1 MATSAP
7 PSRRSLFSIL
17 ACVCVFALLI
27 LLFDD
32 DACSETRFIGR
43 QLITPNHHHSLLT
56 RSFLDGSPH
65 PGFSPFV
72 FVTYPFRSRTRMYRA
87 IEKGGGGGDQHPQV
101 RHEFRRKTNRILS
114 AQKRISCCRRRCF
127 PPSLWRAFC
136 CVLCFVSCACLFVI
150 ADDDDLII
158 ILHILYD
165 DVFSFFFGCLYTPFW

>member
-1 MATSAP
+1 MTPSRHVTGSRANAAKTVSNMATSAP

-72 FVTYPFRSRTRMYRA
+72 FVTYLFSISHTHVQSDR
-87 IEKGGGGGDQHPQV
+87 GGGGATNTPRWGMNFDGKLTEYSPLRKGSSAVVVVFLLRFGARFVVYYVLSRV
-101 RHEFRRKTNRILS
+101 RV
-114 AQKRISCCRRRCF
+114 C
-127 PPSLWRAFC
+127 LW
-136 CVLCFVSCACLFVI
+136 
-150 ADDDDLII
+150 
-158 ILHILYD
+158 
-165 DVFSFFFGCLYTPFW
+165 

>member
-1 MATSAP
+1 MTPSRHVTGSRANAAKTVSNMATSAP

-56 RSFLDGSPH
+56 RSFLDGPPH

-72 FVTYPFRSRTRMYRA
+72 FVTYPFSISHTHVQSDR
-87 IEKGGGGGDQHPQV
+87 GGGGGDQHPQV

-114 AQKRISCCRRRCF
+114 AQKGIFCCRRCF

-136 CVLCFVSCACLFVI
+136 CVLCFVDRKSV
-150 ADDDDLII
+150 
-158 ILHILYD
+158 
-165 DVFSFFFGCLYTPFW
+165 V